1 LLQSIIVS
9 AKTPWTFQHSFQ
21 AVITILIAVAIY
33 LNATRAARRNGTDLR
48 AEAQTQLPLE

>member
-1 LLQSIIVS
+1 MS